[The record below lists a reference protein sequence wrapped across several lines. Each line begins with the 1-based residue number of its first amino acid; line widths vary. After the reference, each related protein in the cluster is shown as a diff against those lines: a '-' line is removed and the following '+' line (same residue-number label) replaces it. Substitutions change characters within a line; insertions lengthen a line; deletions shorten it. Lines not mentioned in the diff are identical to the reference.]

1 MTTWQLEYDHPLVE
15 FDDCETC
22 CIKSDLHY
30 SYDFSA
36 ACWSYLNTP
45 VVLYSWQH
53 EIPLGYISRDNLV
66 PIYSID
72 ALSKFINQRK
82 IDITKAQE
90 QAATEALLQQIEQL

>member
-1 MTTWQLEYDHPLVE
+1 MTTWQLNHEHPLVE
-15 FDDCETC
+15 YDDCERC
-22 CIKSDLHY
+22 CIKSDLHD
-30 SYDFSA
+30 SYVLSA

-45 VVLYSWQH
+45 VILYSWQH

-72 ALSKFINQRK
+72 ELSKFIEQRK

-90 QAATEALLQQIEQL
+90 RAINESILEQIEQL